1 MIKIPNEQ
9 ANQLALKQ
17 RFLDRAKALSNLAEV
32 FRCPQVTLLIC
43 ETVAFGVRAE
53 AEIFQA
59 AYGDPGGRKYW
70 DAHLS
75 EPMPVYSL
83 AHVLSAHVAENVE
96 QLEMAKIAIIRAFR
110 DAAEAGERWF
120 TGDTS
125 PLLAMEHGQT
135 NFEGLGKLKVHPRDA
150 VEWLLSKPK
159 REHLVPDSLRRF
171 LQSGGEPTASPR
183 PDLPRKKL
191 SASSPATLRAS
202 KRRAGVLPLLALKL
216 LQRKL
221 ACAAVES
228 ISALP
233 SIDPGRRG
241 QARAST

>member
-1 MIKIPNEQ
+1 MIKTPNEQ
-9 ANQLALKQ
+9 ASQLALKQ

-32 FRCPQVTLLIC
+32 ARCPQVTLLIC

-59 AYGDPGGRKYW
+59 AYGDPRGRKYW

-75 EPMPVYSL
+75 EAIPVYSL
-83 AHVLSAHVAENVE
+83 AHVLSAHLAEKVE
-96 QLEMAKIAIIRAFR
+96 QLEMARIAIIRAFR

-125 PLLAMEHGQT
+125 SLLAMEYGQT
-135 NFEGLGKLKVHPRDA
+135 NFENLGKLKVHPRAA

-159 REHLVPDSLRRF
+159 REHLVPPIPFAGFCNPAR
-171 LQSGGEPTASPR
+171 SP
-183 PDLPRKKL
+183 PLHHGPLPRKQL
-191 SASSPATLRAS
+191 SPSLPATLRTS
-202 KRRAGVLPLLALKL
+202 KRRAGVLPFLALKL

-233 SIDPGRRG
+233 SINPLVLR
-241 QARAST
+241 